1 MQILLHQ
8 MHNPH
13 RVKTIFTWWC
23 FFCIGV
29 LAPMQALSQA
39 QAPAQ
44 GAPPAQPPAR
54 DTAFTQRT
62 VVVTDSMPAPWR
74 ALGRLTA
81 SDRETETQITKL
93 DMRKLQY
100 GALADALYR
109 GTHWTPLSHGGFGQN
124 DGLSVMGGMN
134 VDLAV
139 SINTRPLTET
149 WSGTYQL
156 IQAQP
161 AGLERVEIL
170 TGTDAVGLA
179 PSMTLTAMN
188 MQSMIHN
195 SATPYT
201 ALWYHQG
208 GGDIVA
214 MDGTFSQNVA
224 ENFNVTVGVK
234 RSGANGRYT
243 NTSFD
248 IWNLRAA
255 LRWTMSARSHLMV
268 SYELAS
274 LNTGLWGGVR
284 YAGLS
289 SEFTE
294 DAAPPVNF
302 TLADNTRRHDITANF
317 AQLLADDSTSV
328 LTASLYGTY
337 SAVRRYG
344 DSANYGSTEDTL
356 YGSLRT
362 AAVLGAQLRYDQ
374 TIGVMRLRVGVLSD
388 VTRRPVEMRGET
400 VETYNMDYSNTQAF
414 GHITF
419 DLTPSLIFRGAAR
432 LALQDAR
439 FMIGAGA
446 GLQLLTSDGHY
457 SVDASTS
464 ERAPFE
470 TEGYALDAERHY
482 LFSASGQW
490 NTKNIRASAT
500 AYARFINDPIVAV
513 GVSNN
518 GVYTSATSSN
528 ASSRMILGVAA
539 DATWRVGDIEVR
551 PVVRVTRSTTAD
563 VEDQRFPLMMGDLS
577 VAYVYEV
584 GRNSVRLGVSGRWL
598 STATLPQYVAPSW
611 TYAEPTMKSGD
622 QYDGLNV
629 FLMAIVGNATVRASY
644 ENILGQRWYT
654 TSYAPEITRAIRL
667 SVDWSFFD

>member
-1 MQILLHQ
+1 
-8 MHNPH
+8 
-13 RVKTIFTWWC
+13 
-23 FFCIGV
+23 
-29 LAPMQALSQA
+29 
-39 QAPAQ
+39 
-44 GAPPAQPPAR
+44 
-54 DTAFTQRT
+54 
-62 VVVTDSMPAPWR
+62 
-74 ALGRLTA
+74 
-81 SDRETETQITKL
+81 
-93 DMRKLQY
+93 
-100 GALADALYR
+100 
-109 GTHWTPLSHGGFGQN
+109 
-124 DGLSVMGGMN
+124 MGGMN

-201 ALWYHQG
+201 SLWYHQG

-224 ENFNVTVGVK
+224 ENFNVTFGVK

-248 IWNLRAA
+248 IWNVRAA
-255 LRWTMSARSHLMV
+255 VRWTMSARSHLMV

-317 AQLLADDSTSV
+317 AQVMADDSSSV
-328 LTASLYGTY
+328 ITATLYGTY

-344 DSANYGSTEDTL
+344 DSANYSSSEDTL
-356 YGSLRT
+356 NGQLRT
-362 AAVLGAQLRYDQ
+362 AAVLGAQVRYDQ
-374 TIGVMRLRVGVLSD
+374 TIGVMRLRVGIISD
-388 VTRRPVEMRGET
+388 ITRRPIEIWGGGGEM
-400 VETYNMDYSNTQAF
+400 YNMDYSNTQAF

-419 DLTPSLIFRGAAR
+419 DLTPSLVFRGAAR
-432 LALQDAR
+432 LALSDAR
-439 FMIGAGA
+439 FMVGAGA
-446 GLQLLTSDGHY
+446 GLLLRTTDGHY
-457 SVDASTS
+457 SIDASTS

-470 TEGYALDAERHY
+470 TEGYGLDAERHY

-490 NTKNIRASAT
+490 NTKNVRASAT
-500 AYARFINDPIVAV
+500 AFARFINDPIVAV
-513 GVSNN
+513 GVANN
-518 GVYTSATSSN
+518 GVYTSAASSN
-528 ASSRMILGVAA
+528 ASSRMMFGLAA
-539 DATWRVGDIEVR
+539 DATWRLGDIELR
-551 PVVRVTRSTTAD
+551 PVVRVTRSTTDD
-563 VEDQRFPLMMGDLS
+563 VTDMRFPLFMGDLS

-598 STATLPQYVAPSW
+598 SEARLPQYVAPSW
-611 TYAEPTMKSGD
+611 TYVEPTQKTGD
-622 QYDGLNV
+622 QYDGLIV

>member
-1 MQILLHQ
+1 MQTLLHQ
-8 MHNPH
+8 MHNLH
-13 RVKTIFTWWC
+13 RVKSIFTWWC

-44 GAPPAQPPAR
+44 GAPPALPPTR

-81 SDRETETQITKL
+81 YDTETETQITKL

-100 GALADALYR
+100 GQLADALYR

-139 SINTRPLTET
+139 SINTRPLTES

-179 PSMTLTAMN
+179 PSMTLTSLN

-208 GGDIVA
+208 GGDIIA

-224 ENFNVTVGVK
+224 ENVNVTIGVK

-248 IWNLRAA
+248 IWNLRSAV
-255 LRWTMSARSHLMV
+255 RWTMSARSHLMV

-284 YAGLS
+284 NVGLS
-289 SEFTE
+289 TEFTE

-317 AQLLADDSTSV
+317 AQIMADDSSSV
-328 LTASLYGTY
+328 ITATLFGTY

-344 DSANYGSTEDTL
+344 DSANYQSTEDTL
-356 YGSLRT
+356 NGQLRT
-362 AAVLGAQLRYDQ
+362 AAVLGAQVRFDQ
-374 TIGVMRLRVGVLSD
+374 TIGVMRVRLGIISD
-388 VTRRPVEMRGET
+388 ITRRPIEMIGET
-400 VETYNMDYSNTQAF
+400 LEMYNMDYSNTQAF
-414 GHITF
+414 GHVTF
-419 DLTPSLIFRGAAR
+419 DLTPSLVFRGAAR
-432 LALQDAR
+432 LALSDSR
-439 FMIGAGA
+439 FMVGAGA
-446 GLQLLTSDGHY
+446 GLRLRTTDGLY

-470 TEGYALDAERHY
+470 TEGFGLATERHY
-482 LFSASGQW
+482 LFSASGVW
-490 NTKNIRASAT
+490 TTKNIHASAT
-500 AYARFINDPIVAV
+500 AFARFINDPIVAV
-513 GVSNN
+513 GNTTN
-518 GVYTSATSSN
+518 GVYTSATSYN
-528 ASSRMILGVAA
+528 ATSRTILGIAA
-539 DATWRVGDIEVR
+539 DATWRLGDIELR
-551 PVVRVTRSTTAD
+551 PVVRVTRSATSD
-563 VEDQRFPLMMGDLS
+563 IDDQRFPLMMGDLS

-598 STATLPQYVAPSW
+598 SEARLPQYVAPSW
-611 TYAEPTMKSGD
+611 TYAEPTLKSGD

-629 FLMAIVGNATVRASY
+629 FLTAIVGNATVRASY

-654 TSYAPEITRAIRL
+654 TSLAPEITRAIRL